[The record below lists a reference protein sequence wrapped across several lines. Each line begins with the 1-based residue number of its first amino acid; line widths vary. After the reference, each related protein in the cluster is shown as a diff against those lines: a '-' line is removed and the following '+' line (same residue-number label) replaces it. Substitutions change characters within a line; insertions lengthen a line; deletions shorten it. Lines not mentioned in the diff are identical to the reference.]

1 MSWPNWDVY
10 VCFILGYKYI
20 RKRKE
25 PKAFNLEVWSV
36 FSLALTDTF
45 KHRTDIFCVCV
56 YIYGVNLNRKTAS
69 CVLHFAFLAL
79 RDHPGT
85 TILVFEK
92 KTKQTNKHF
101 ARHDYECAAYVC
113 SIHIFYF
120 IFWPPQTTAI
130 ISRKSRYKRAIYVTH
145 GTLHHTKSIYM
156 FTCIATS
163 HFP

>member
-1 MSWPNWDVY
+1 MWRNEKVVICLDQIEMY
-10 VCFILGYKYI
+10 IYICFILEYIYIYI

-92 KTKQTNKHF
+92 KNKTNQQAF
-101 ARHDYECAAYVC
+101 
-113 SIHIFYF
+113 
-120 IFWPPQTTAI
+120 
-130 ISRKSRYKRAIYVTH
+130 RATR
-145 GTLHHTKSIYM
+145 L
-156 FTCIATS
+156 
-163 HFP
+163 